1 LKLIWT
7 GRWRKGELSIEAQS
21 LEELTNALNK
31 LETTGELD
39 TASSDN
45 GYPEISRMN
54 GLTDAVRKLMGQDW
68 GKQPRLMMEITKALK
83 ANEYHFSRGALSAT
97 LIALVKKGDIRRI
110 KEEGKWKY
118 FGKPTKD

>member
-1 LKLIWT
+1 MKYIWT
-7 GRWRKGELSIEAQS
+7 GRWRKGELSIEAQT
-21 LEELTNALNK
+21 LEELTNALNE
-31 LETTGELD
+31 LETVGELGA
-39 TASSDN
+39 ASGDSSC
-45 GYPEISRMN
+45 PEIPRMI

-97 LIALVKKGDIRRI
+97 LIALVKKGDVRRT

-118 FGKPTKD
+118 FGKYAKD